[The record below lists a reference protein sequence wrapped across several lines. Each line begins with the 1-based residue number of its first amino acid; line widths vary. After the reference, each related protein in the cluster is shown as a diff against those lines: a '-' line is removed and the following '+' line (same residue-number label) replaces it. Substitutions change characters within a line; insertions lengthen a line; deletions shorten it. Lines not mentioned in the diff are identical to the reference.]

1 MIEVT
6 KIQNGLFGLV
16 GLRQPLDPSLPTLDA
31 SITSSESNLF
41 VDDVPPFKLKL
52 FLDTQ
57 DYAGIDATQLN
68 ALLEQTQ
75 KTAIANVMYKC
86 FDQADYID
94 QNYLFSRASTRTNIE
109 DTLTGYIYGYKI
121 QVSDTKNVAFKIGK
135 CQLEYSFDN
144 ATIDVEIV
152 LMNSFL
158 PDPIHTKAV
167 TLTSKAQIVDLNFT
181 INNTNDD
188 YKGDYYLMIYPVNP
202 TDRLEP
208 FKRDYEDGNFMNHL
222 SELTVEQCYFAQNDW
237 SITDF
242 TVENEYTISQNVGMN
257 PQFFVYEDFTEF
269 VIASKSLFSR
279 AIQLEW
285 AIYLLMQIATSTRS
299 NRDERLGREIVAMI
313 LLSINGNNAE
323 GQVNMR
329 GLRDALYFEIKSLKK
344 EIQKLKDSFFTDQ
357 FTVDIVE

>member
-16 GLRQPLDPSLPTLDA
+16 GLRQPLDPSLPTLDP
-31 SITSSESNLF
+31 SITSSQSNLF
-41 VDDVPPFKLKL
+41 VDDVPPFKLKT
-52 FLDTQ
+52 FIDTQ
-57 DYAGIDATQLN
+57 DYPLIDAIQLN
-68 ALLEQTQ
+68 TLLEQTQ

-109 DTLTGYIYGYKI
+109 TSLTGFVYGYRI
-121 QVSDTKNVAFKIGK
+121 AVSDTKNIAFKLGK

-158 PDPIHTKAV
+158 PAPMFTKNI
-167 TLTSKAQIVDLNFT
+167 TLTSKAQIVDLDFT
-181 INNTNDD
+181 VNNTDND

-202 TDRLEP
+202 AERLEP
-208 FKRDYEDGNFMNHL
+208 FKRDYEDGNFMNYL
-222 SELTVEQCYFAQNDW
+222 SELDVEQCYFAQNDW

-242 TVENEYTISQNVGMN
+242 SVENEQSISLNIGMN
-257 PQFFVYEDFTEF
+257 PQIFVYEDFTEF
-269 VIASKSLFSR
+269 VIASKALFSR

-285 AIYLLMQIATSTRS
+285 AIYLLMQIATSMRS
-299 NRDERLGREIVAMI
+299 NRDERLSREVVAMI
-313 LLSINGNNAE
+313 MLSINGNNAE

-329 GLRDALYFEIKSLKK
+329 GLRDALYFEIKTLKK

-357 FTVDIVE
+357 FTVDTVD